1 MFKYTEYSQT
11 TGITKQDGQSTI
23 DFPNVYTGRETT
35 SSELHQLQQEIRE
48 FAAQRD
54 WYPFHTPRNLCLAL
68 GGELGELVEQL
79 LLLETVQTDKLYQEV
94 ADVTIYLLRLADVCQ
109 LPLFAADAS
118 DHEDVTASVRSFP
131 VTQSLHSAVTSSSG
145 TVCYSVGLIRDS
157 ILQLWI
163 HWTRHDKER
172 WSETIQNMCTLLNYC
187 PNATAPTATCSHST
201 TSWLSFL
208 CLLGELSDQFQF
220 LGDEEQPLHKHA
232 VICHCI
238 QQMVQYSDDDIH
250 AKKAL

>member
-23 DFPNVYTGRETT
+23 EYPNVYTGQETT
-35 SSELHQLQQEIRE
+35 PIELQQLQEQIRE

-79 LLLETVQTDKLYQEV
+79 FLLETLQTDKLYQEV

-109 LPLFAADAS
+109 LSLLVDDKMGAFVNVSSMPVVQSPRNAADGVS
-118 DHEDVTASVRSFP
+118 SSETIDFP
-131 VTQSLHSAVTSSSG
+131 VKS
-145 TVCYSVGLIRDS
+145 IRNH

-163 HWTRHDKER
+163 HWARKDKER
-172 WSETIQNMCTLLNYC
+172 WSESLQEMCTLLNYC
-187 PNATAPTATCSHST
+187 PNSATAT
-201 TSWLSFL
+201 TITSRLALL

-220 LGDEEQPLHKHA
+220 LGDDEQPLHKHT
-232 VICHCI
+232 VICSYI
-238 QQMVQYSDDDIH
+238 QQMLLPDGNDDRS
-250 AKKAL
+250 ANQVF